1 MDISNYNWIWWLV
14 ICNFRCFFT
23 YVLLLLLLLFFFF
36 LLFGAR
42 DYRRMIFS
50 ESSPVSLS
58 FTAGHQ
64 LGTLSIGIYN
74 SLIVYDNLWALK
86 FGNFS
91 EFQNVI
97 GDTPS
102 IITTHCVRKSI
113 CDSPIIIN
121 YMYKEFVIRIED
133 CPSWHLVVQS
143 QQWKTR
149 TDVRLFFCFGSNC
162 LEGFLE
168 LHVLCRQNH
177 IER

>member
-1 MDISNYNWIWWLV
+1 MFFHL
-14 ICNFRCFFT
+14 CFVAVVAV
-23 YVLLLLLLLFFFF
+23 VLFF

-50 ESSPVSLS
+50 ESSLVSLS

-64 LGTLSIGIYN
+64 LGTLSIRIYN
-74 SLIVYDNLWALK
+74 SLTVYDNLWALK
-86 FGNFS
+86 FDSFF

-97 GDTPS
+97 SDTPS
-102 IITTHCVRKSI
+102 IIMTHCVRKSI

-121 YMYKEFVIRIED
+121 CMYKEFLIRSKV
-133 CPSWHLVVQS
+133 CPSWHLVVPS

-162 LEGFLE
+162 LKGFLE

-177 IER
+177 NER

>member
-1 MDISNYNWIWWLV
+1 MFFHL
-14 ICNFRCFFT
+14 CFVAVVAV
-23 YVLLLLLLLFFFF
+23 VLFF

-64 LGTLSIGIYN
+64 LGTLSIRIYN

-97 GDTPS
+97 GDTRS
-102 IITTHCVRKSI
+102 IITTHFVRKSI

-121 YMYKEFVIRIED
+121 YMYKEFVIRIKD